1 MYTDEQELLS
11 QAKVLT
17 NNLKFLVDGYKEL
30 VRSAPEPGPDGKTDR
45 RSLDRKFRRLPSRE
59 TIDQLREQGFTEA
72 ADRLQD
78 IWSATAQVFNLV
90 AVSIG
95 VDESEVLE
103 IDTDG
108 PYAAAF
114 GALSRVLKG

>member
-1 MYTDEQELLS
+1 MDTNEQELLS
-11 QAKVLT
+11 QATVLA
-17 NNLKFLVDGYKEL
+17 NNLKSLADGYKEL
-30 VRSAPEPGPDGKTDR
+30 VLSAPEPGPDGKTAR
-45 RSLDRKFRRLPSRE
+45 RSLDRKFRKLPSRQ
-59 TIDQLREQGFTEA
+59 TIDQLRERGFTEA

-78 IWSATAQVFNLV
+78 IWSATAWVFNLV

-108 PYAAAF
+108 PYAAALD
-114 GALSRVLKG
+114 ALSRGLKG